1 MTNRIVELHV
11 DHFSTT
17 GIVGWA
23 ISIVDKAIET
33 CPLFFGGVERT
44 HLGFEDPA
52 RATGTEEEVLT
63 AFRRVRNQIRETV
76 EIYLRSAEGAFAP
89 DLKDEGKIK

>member
-33 CPLFFGGVERT
+33 CPLFFVIGKHDFANVDEFIFRNDI
-44 HLGFEDPA
+44 EDA
-52 RATGTEEEVLT
+52 AFGTNQTGES
-63 AFRRVRNQIRETV
+63 FWKRVYT
-76 EIYLRSAEGAFAP
+76 LS
-89 DLKDEGKIK
+89 K